1 MLDGP
6 NRKTGARG
14 IAQRDVLCP
23 MEEQETNCCPVRAL
37 PVSIGSISLS
47 SCQLF
52 LCARQIVAGG
62 TGDEQKRNVEWGV
75 RREWQRGADDRG
87 QGVKLTLLL

>member
-6 NRKTGARG
+6 NEKAGETRG
-14 IAQRDVLCP
+14 SGNGTYYAGT
-23 MEEQETNCCPVRAL
+23 MEEESSPLPGSIRAL

-52 LCARQIVAGG
+52 LCARQIVAAG
-62 TGDEQKRNVEWGV
+62 TEAGAEAKRTRSSNVEWGG
-75 RREWQRGADDRG
+75 EG
-87 QGVKLTLLL
+87 LN